1 MKNNKTLL
9 YGALLGTGLYLYLR
23 MKKNKVDGAGGS
35 TTSATTNETVVEES
49 VGLSEKD
56 KNNIFIATLGYQGGA
71 RPSREMEERFWRA
84 SLEAKAKIEELGL
97 IEEFKAWKIKRK
109 KERQGGGYQFPSGM
123 NPQKGFPT
131 GMGKYSGGGIRVPMS
146 VPMSAIPLTR
156 T

>member
-56 KNNIFIATLGYQGGA
+56 KNNLFIATLGYQGGA
-71 RPSREMEERFWRA
+71 RPSREMEERYRKA
-84 SLEAKAKIEELGL
+84 SLEAKAKIEEFGL
-97 IEEFKAWKIKRK
+97 TEEFKSWQTKRR
-109 KERQGGGYQFPSGM
+109 KEKGYQFPMGM
-123 NPQKGFPT
+123 YPKIGFPT
-131 GMGKYSGGGIRVPMS
+131 GMNKYSGGGG
-146 VPMSAIPLTR
+146 VPMSAIPLER